1 MSLVKDRL
9 SIWMSEVVALF
20 ITAQPIRE
28 KPFIIKQTI
37 ALT

>member
-1 MSLVKDRL
+1 MSLVEGRL
-9 SIWMSEVVALF
+9 SIWMSKVAALF
-20 ITAQPIRE
+20 IIAQPIRE